1 MRLVEEFDGMVVVD
15 EAYIDFAKAKSLV
28 GEIASHSNLVVL
40 QTMSKAWGM
49 AGLRVGLA
57 LADSRVVGLMSQ
69 VKYPYNINVA
79 TMKIVSDLLI
89 KGIDEE
95 VEQIKQQRALVAE
108 ALAEF
113 KFVERV
119 YPSDANFLLVRVA
132 DADALYEHLIK
143 DGIIVRNRT
152 RVKGCEGCLRITIGL
167 KEENEKLIKSLERY
181 ETCNIR

>member
-15 EAYIDFAKAKSLV
+15 EAYIDFAKTRSLV
-28 GEIASHSNLVVL
+28 GEIASHPNLVVL

-79 TMKIVSDLLI
+79 TMKIVSDLLT

-132 DADALYEHLIK
+132 DADALYEYLIK

-167 KEENEKLIKSLERY
+167 KEENVKLIESLKRY
-181 ETCNIR
+181 EKSNIR